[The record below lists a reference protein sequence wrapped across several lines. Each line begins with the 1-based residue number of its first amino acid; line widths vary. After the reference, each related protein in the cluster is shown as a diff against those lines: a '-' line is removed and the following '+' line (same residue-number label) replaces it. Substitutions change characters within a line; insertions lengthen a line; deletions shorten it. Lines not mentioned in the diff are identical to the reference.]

1 MKKLFL
7 SILILF
13 CSVFYL
19 HAETTPNAFETYELI
34 VTSTA
39 QIHSNTE
46 KLIAQLNEKSAVY
59 PEFKTLEKI
68 YSLMALLKDKKNEGD
83 LSEYADYLK
92 LRTELLNDKALLK
105 EARTLMDVID
115 LKYLYLIKDYKNLLD
130 RLAKYPKNSIFLAEP
145 MLMGFKIYYPDCLS
159 QNNNITLNDLTKKIK
174 EISRLVKSINESSA
188 SFDELEK
195 LFSGPS
201 EFETK
206 RDAVYSETLFK
217 NYEFI
222 FSQTIQMVSAD
233 ECGFSATPNLVP
245 SAFQFLNEHKLASKL
260 FIEKIG
266 DDENKLI
273 RALKLRYYETVD
285 TKPENLKELY
295 KKFAIKNLE
304 KPSRGIEFENDLKSP
319 LKKLAGQDVL
329 RLLCKMKC
337 GFGDCT
343 YACADDTLNAFV
355 GEVKMDTALYD
366 DIANNFYST
375 SSTMGKSFVFA
386 GLPSAQFSGAM
397 AVFKL
402 TNQEL
407 KFIGIYHV
415 NYGAGCD

>member
-1 MKKLFL
+1 VLQN
-7 SILILF
+7 
-13 CSVFYL
+13 
-19 HAETTPNAFETYELI
+19 TLI
-34 VTSTA
+34 VTATP

-46 KLIAQLNEKSAVY
+46 KLITQLNEQSAVY
-59 PEFKTLEKI
+59 AEFKTLQKI
-68 YSLMALLKDKKNEGD
+68 YSLMVLLKDKKNEGD
-83 LSEYADYLK
+83 PSEYTEYLK
-92 LRTELLNDKALLK
+92 LRSELLNDNTLPK

-130 RLAKYPKNSIFLAEP
+130 RLAKYPRNSIFLAEP
-145 MLMGFKIYYPDCLS
+145 KLMGFKIYYPDCLS
-159 QNNNITLNDLTKKIK
+159 QNNNITLNELTKKIK
-174 EISRLVKSINESSA
+174 EISRLVKSINDGSI

-195 LFSGPS
+195 IFSGPS

-206 RDAVYSETLFK
+206 RDAVYNETLFK
-217 NYEFI
+217 NYEFT
-222 FSQTIQMVSAD
+222 FSQTIQMVNAD
-233 ECGFSATPNLVP
+233 ECGFGATPNLVP
-245 SAFQFLNEHKLASKL
+245 AAFQFLNEHKLASKL

-273 RALKLRYYETVD
+273 RALKLKYYETVD

-304 KPSRGIEFENDLKSP
+304 KPSRGVEFKNDLKSP
-319 LKKLAGQDVL
+319 LNKLNGQDVI

-343 YACADDTLNAFV
+343 YACADDTLSAFV
-355 GEVKMDTALYD
+355 SEVKMDTALYD

-375 SSTMGKSFVFA
+375 SSMMGKSFIFA

-397 AVFKL
+397 TVFKL